1 MKIDN
6 TLINRLAELSK
17 LEFDDTAKV
26 KIEKDLQ
33 NILNLVEKLNEVDVT
48 GIEPL
53 IYLTDEKNI
62 LREDIVQ
69 GEVSKE
75 EALSNAPLADSDYF
89 KVPKVIS
96 K

>member
-17 LEFDDTAKV
+17 LEFDDAAKV
-26 KIEKDLQ
+26 KIENDLQ

-48 GIEPL
+48 GIDPL

>member
-17 LEFDDTAKV
+17 LEFDDAAKV